1 MVALSS
7 LQTSLHSSA
16 NTHHIPF
23 SSCKLTSPFLLYFR
37 HLHGTPTRSQAS
49 KSNGIFAY
57 MEEKN
62 SISNFANKVIGS
74 LPVVGLVARILSDEG
89 GVGSDFIDF
98 AEFRRRVGKKC
109 SINDSRAF
117 YEFKDRRGRAGDPLY
132 VLLCC
137 WLAAVGAGLLK
148 SEEILEGVARLRISN
163 DIEFEEQNFIA
174 MMNEAREKRAKLRAP
189 VPSIPMEVRAEK
201 ALEAIYFGQPQIESI
216 INEKAKKVA
225 EGTDEIKIPEPMPLS
240 KEAVQMQMKDL
251 QFLRQGDEKS
261 GRGAKVDI
269 GYRSNE
275 LIQIGQQLGGFRT
288 TNGWIGC
295 PSTIVDSDLYG
306 NWRDAQCS
314 NHGKCITVR
323 RGRHNDGIGRLKTE
337 DGGRSN
343 SQGEAASYGDRQ
355 SNSR

>member
-23 SSCKLTSPFLLYFR
+23 SSFKLTSPFLLYFR

-62 SISNFANKVIGS
+62 SISNFANRVIGS
-74 LPVVGLVARILSDEG
+74 LPVVGLVARIFSDEG

-109 SINDSRAF
+109 SVNDSRAF

-201 ALEAIYFGQPQIESI
+201 ALEAIYVCCFGRDLLEEEDERLLSIILNAVFPTIGQPQIESI

-261 GRGAKVDI
+261 
-269 GYRSNE
+269 
-275 LIQIGQQLGGFRT
+275 
-288 TNGWIGC
+288 
-295 PSTIVDSDLYG
+295 
-306 NWRDAQCS
+306 
-314 NHGKCITVR
+314 
-323 RGRHNDGIGRLKTE
+323 
-337 DGGRSN
+337 
-343 SQGEAASYGDRQ
+343 
-355 SNSR
+355 